1 PWGVMR
7 LRTPGHGAPRP
18 PWPARRGRLAASP
31 AIDRQSLNM
40 AETLG
45 FSRPTGGIIPRAFEF
60 AKVFEPPAFDVAKA
74 KQLMVEAGYP
84 NGFDA
89 GDFYPWPPYTA
100 MGEALAAYLQTIGIK
115 SRIR

>member
-7 LRTPGHGAPRP
+7 LRTPGHGAPKS
-18 PWPARRGRLAASP
+18 PWHDRRVRLAASH

-84 NGFDA
+84 NGLHA
-89 GDFYPWPPYTA
+89 RHVHPRPPA
-100 MGEALAAYLQTIGIK
+100 P
-115 SRIR
+115 